1 MVIRKVR
8 QFRRIR
14 QVHCLTDVAVSF
26 SLHKVLDTP
35 NTKRTEPD
43 DVESVSQK
51 KSYIFFGKRGSKIC
65 LSDIAE
71 SKSVLLRTRRKAAQ
85 GQQVQEV
92 VDAANI
98 LSYIRYPYDRLLE
111 VTNPQDMQNPSPA
124 FRLAATYTK

>member
-1 MVIRKVR
+1 M
-8 QFRRIR
+8 
-14 QVHCLTDVAVSF
+14 
-26 SLHKVLDTP
+26 LDTP